1 MSEVKELTKG
11 ICVIVKKELEP
22 FMRILGVKETFVVSH
37 WEETKKVLEGVSMRR
52 DIAIVLLQK
61 SLVPEGV
68 SFVDLNLQQLYP
80 IVVLFPDTK
89 EALSESLQGFYR
101 ELVRRYIGYEI
112 HLG

>member
-11 ICVIVKKELEP
+11 ICAVVKKDFETL
-22 FMRILGVKETFVVSH
+22 MRILGVKEVFVVND
-37 WEETKKVLEGVSMRR
+37 WGEAKRILDEISMRK
-52 DIAIVLLQK
+52 DVAIVLLQK
-61 SLVPEGV
+61 SIVPQGT

-89 EALSESLQGFYR
+89 EILSEPLQSFYR
-101 ELVRRYIGYEI
+101 ELIRRYIGYEI